1 MNNLSCI
8 GPIITSSPNSFQ
20 NTSTFSYRVIWLSKL
35 AVTVWKT
42 SLKTA
47 PKKLRYRNNKKFYA
61 ADFKTELNENLAGSS
76 STYDNFKQAFLAL
89 LDKHASYKSKK
100 IRANC
105 IW

>member
-1 MNNLSCI
+1 M
-8 GPIITSSPNSFQ
+8 
-20 NTSTFSYRVIWLSKL
+20 TF
-35 AVTVWKT
+35 WKT